1 MADKLE
7 VIIVGK
13 DEASAAFKDVQDA
26 ADKAGDKVKATSEK
40 LTTFGGNAAKV
51 GGVMSLGVTAPL
63 MMLGNASVDAASDMA
78 ESASKMEVV
87 FGPATDSIAAF
98 TQDAARNLGMS
109 KQAATEAAGTFGN
122 LFTAMG
128 MGQQPAAD
136 MSQGVLQLSAD
147 LASFNNLEPG
157 IVLEKLRAGLT
168 GEAEPLK
175 SLGIAMTAATVEA
188 KAMEM
193 GLAGTTAEL
202 TEGDKIAARY
212 AIIMEQTATAQGDF
226 ARTSEGLANS
236 SRIAKAEQADLS
248 AEMGVVLLPVMQTL
262 TSVLRDVIGA
272 FSGLSPEMQTAIVV
286 AGGLLAVIGPVA
298 TAVGAVTGA
307 IGLLLPAFVGL
318 TGFISATAIP
328 AAGALIVAL
337 GPVLIPI
344 AAIGAA
350 VALLALAWSN
360 DWGGIQEKT
369 TAVVGVI
376 TSAFEDFRDSAI
388 TAWEALQTGVQGAV
402 DGITSFI
409 GDLSTFV
416 TDEIPN
422 MAANAAS
429 MGEALVNGIWDGIS
443 GLGGWLWNQ
452 LGSWIQTN
460 ITGRVQGLLG
470 IQSPSKVFTGIGEQV
485 GQGLANGIDGTK
497 GLVTTAAAGLV
508 SAVETGVAPIYGIL
522 ADLPAAVSAAMN
534 NTEFQNFVSPGG
546 ANAAEDAAIRKAAWV
561 AAGSTDYG
569 AMRAAGIPGFA
580 TGGIVGGALGA
591 PVVALVHGGEMIL
604 TPEQQ
609 RGGSIVVHNHIT
621 VTGNTLLGRDSQIA
635 RELARIL
642 QPELAALPVM
652 RSL

>member
-26 ADKAGDKVKATSEK
+26 ADKAGDKVKTTSEK

-98 TQDAARNLGMS
+98 TQDAAQNLGMS

-236 SRIAKAEQADLS
+236 SKIAKAEQADLS

-286 AGGLLAVIGPVA
+286 GAGLLAAIGPIA
-298 TAVGAVTGA
+298 GAVGAITGA
-307 IGLLLPAFVGL
+307 IGFLMPVFAGL
-318 TGFISATAIP
+318 TAFIGASAIP
-328 AAGALIVAL
+328 AAGALIAAL
-337 GPVLIPI
+337 SPILIPI

-350 VALLALAWSN
+350 IALLALAWST
-360 DWGGIQEKT
+360 DFGGIQTKT
-369 TAVVGVI
+369 TEV
-376 TSAFEDFRDSAI
+376 
-388 TAWEALQTGVQGAV
+388 
-402 DGITSFI
+402 
-409 GDLSTFV
+409 
-416 TDEIPN
+416 
-422 MAANAAS
+422 
-429 MGEALVNGIWDGIS
+429 
-443 GLGGWLWNQ
+443 
-452 LGSWIQTN
+452 
-460 ITGRVQGLLG
+460 
-470 IQSPSKVFTGIGEQV
+470 IGEL
-485 GQGLANGIDGTK
+485 GKLFQGFQDTAGPIWEGVRSS
-497 GLVTTAAAGLV
+497 VTTAINGII
-508 SAVETGVAPIYGIL
+508 SAINGMIGAWNAL
-522 ADLPAAVSAAMN
+522 
-534 NTEFQNFVSPGG
+534 EF
-546 ANAAEDAAIRKAAWV
+546 K
-561 AAGSTDYG
+561 
-569 AMRAAGIPGFA
+569 IPGFNVEIPSVDIPGVGRVGGGSLGWGGLTVGTYDLPTIPLLDTGA
-580 TGGIVGGALGA
+580 VVSRPTLAMLAGNNRPEAVVPLSSGGGIIDYDRMAAAMTRALGGKDIVIRLDGREIGRA
-591 PVVALVHGGEMIL
+591 SLDYL
-604 TPEQQ
+604 LSTQ
-609 RGGSIVVHNHIT
+609 RANVT
-621 VTGNTLLGRDSQIA
+621 VGVR
-635 RELARIL
+635 
-642 QPELAALPVM
+642 
-652 RSL
+652 